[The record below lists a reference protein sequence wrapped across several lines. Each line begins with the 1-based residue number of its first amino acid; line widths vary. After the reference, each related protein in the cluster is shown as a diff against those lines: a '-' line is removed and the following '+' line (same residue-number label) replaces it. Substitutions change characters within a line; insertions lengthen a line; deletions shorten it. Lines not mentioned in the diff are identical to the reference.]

1 MFEIS
6 KNARRL
12 LESEKKQY
20 KDEGYITGLPVFS
33 EKAKE
38 DLHSFFLSLS
48 TRLDKSIDLNQTN
61 MWHKAS
67 KKFYILCRTK
77 PILDYVED
85 LIGSFF
91 SFKNPNAA
99 STCGCGS
106 SFSI

>member
-38 DLHSFFLSLS
+38 DLHSFFLSS
-48 TRLDKSIDLNQTN
+48 N
-61 MWHKAS
+61 
-67 KKFYILCRTK
+67 ILR
-77 PILDYVED
+77 
-85 LIGSFF
+85 F
-91 SFKNPNAA
+91 A
-99 STCGCGS
+99 STTNGKIDDKKIFFLLETGS
-106 SFSI
+106 MLERSLGKVSNLKLAKSSKLLISK

>member
-38 DLHSFFLSLS
+38 DLHNFIDSLNIN
-48 TRLDKSIDLNQTN
+48 DEV
-61 MWHKAS
+61 
-67 KKFYILCRTK
+67 KKELKIITPYNYT
-77 PILDYVED
+77 
-85 LIGSFF
+85 GT
-91 SFKNPNAA
+91 A
-99 STCGCGS
+99 
-106 SFSI
+106 